1 MKKSLKYTFLS
12 LALLL
17 SACSDSASEK
27 PSDLGTQVTEVQEN
41 AQTAPVILPTDE
53 N

>member
-1 MKKSLKYTFLS
+1 MKKLLKYSLLS
-12 LALLL
+12 LFMLL
-17 SACSDSASEK
+17 SACSDSVSEK